1 MARRINCEQISPILS
16 AYLDGELSKAEREA
30 VEWHLREC
38 ERCRSELRE
47 LERVKSF
54 ARQVEEVQPPISLRE
69 RIMARVAKEKECEVV
84 RPLLTLYA
92 DGDISEADR
101 EKVEEHIAMCEDC
114 KEELEGERKLKELL
128 HSLPEV
134 EAPRYLRQRIY
145 AAIERRPIFL
155 RRIAIGFTTLAAAA
169 SLVFFA
175 LPIHHP
181 TTSPT
186 TPAVAQRIL
195 PSREPITREVKPS
208 PTAKRLALVVP
219 QEKAKGTARRERA
232 VVPPST
238 SQTSQER
245 PAVVPQVTAEEVSQ
259 PQVSQAP
266 ATQPSEKPAQVET
279 KQQEVKVA
287 EHPQPAQ
294 ETSQAEGIKVAVK
307 PQTSVSELLKEAT
320 SSFQKPSLPSKIGER
335 PDKSIVIGVARIEF

>member
-16 AYLDGELSKAEREA
+16 AYLDGELSKAERES
-30 VEWHLREC
+30 VEWHLQEC

-54 ARQVEEVQPPISLRE
+54 ARQIEEVQPPISLRE
-69 RIMARVAKEKECEVV
+69 RIMASVAKEKECELV
-84 RPLLTLYA
+84 RPLLTAYA
-92 DGDISEADR
+92 EGDISEADK
-101 EKVEEHIAMCEDC
+101 EQVEQHIAMCEDC
-114 KEELEGERKLKELL
+114 KEELGRERKLQELL
-128 HSLPEV
+128 NSLPEL

-145 AAIERRPIFL
+145 ASIERRPIFL

-169 SLVFFA
+169 SLIFFA

-208 PTAKRLALVVP
+208 PAKRLAMVVP
-219 QEKAKGTARRERA
+219 QEKVKGTARREKV

-238 SQTSQER
+238 SQTPKE
-245 PAVVPQVTAEEVSQ
+245 ATVVVPQLQPKEASQPAVSQ
-259 PQVSQAP
+259 TPP
-266 ATQPSEKPAQVET
+266 AQPSEKPAQVET
-279 KQQEVKVA
+279 KEEVKVA
-287 EHPQPAQ
+287 EHPQPPK
-294 ETSQAEGIKVAVK
+294 ETSPAEEIKVAVK
-307 PQTSVSELLKEAT
+307 PQPSVSELLKEAT

-335 PDKSIVIGVARIEF
+335 LDKSIVIGVARIEF

>member
-1 MARRINCEQISPILS
+1 MARRISCEQISPILS
-16 AYLDGELSKAEREA
+16 AYLDGELSKAERES
-30 VEWHLREC
+30 VEWHLQEC

-47 LERVKSF
+47 LESVKSF

-69 RIMARVAKEKECEVV
+69 RIMARVAKEQECEVV

-92 DGDISEADR
+92 DGDISEAEK
-101 EKVEEHIAMCEDC
+101 EKVEEHIAMCGDC
-114 KEELEGERKLKELL
+114 KEELEGEKKLQELL

-195 PSREPITREVKPS
+195 SSREPVKREVKPAA
-208 PTAKRLALVVP
+208 TAKRLARVVP
-219 QEKAKGTARRERA
+219 KEKVKETTRREKA
-232 VVPPST
+232 VIPPAI
-238 SQTSQER
+238 SQAPQE
-245 PAVVPQVTAEEVSQ
+245 ATVVVPQVPQEEVSQ
-259 PQVSQAP
+259 PTVSQTSS
-266 ATQPSEKPAQVET
+266 TQPSEKPAQVERF
-279 KQQEVKVA
+279 
-287 EHPQPAQ
+287 P
-294 ETSQAEGIKVAVK
+294 
-307 PQTSVSELLKEAT
+307 
-320 SSFQKPSLPSKIGER
+320 
-335 PDKSIVIGVARIEF
+335 